1 MKLAQFRRL
10 STGRRSSARLT
21 LGRDVLLFF
30 EDRDRDTFIRGDRR
44 LRKVLRK
51 TVALARPNKQRVSG
65 FEMSFR
71 LLKRA
76 LATAGQN
83 VYVNDVAL
91 ALANPDFPIGICG
104 YNHILDEWNLP
115 NPAVLGPGLCDHPK
129 QNITLLHDPRFRLF
143 IVLCDWM
150 RDLFASGYDA
160 DALAPW
166 FGGIWV
172 PDWPDTRNASKDLD
186 FLVYDKIRWNR
197 EHLVPAFRQPL
208 LAELSRRALT
218 FEVLRYGKHTHAKY
232 RELLK
237 RSRAMLFLCE
247 HETQGM
253 AYQEALASNV
263 PVLAWDNG
271 YWLDPNR
278 PRWETEPV
286 RATSV
291 PYFSEDCGERF
302 QGLRD
307 FAKTLDR
314 FCERLCS
321 YEPREYVARTLSPA
335 RSAELYL
342 SAYYRAARMPSST
355 VTVERSL
362 RHSEPSL

>member
-1 MKLAQFRRL
+1 LEK
-10 STGRRSSARLT
+10 
-21 LGRDVLLFF
+21 
-30 EDRDRDTFIRGDRR
+30 
-44 LRKVLRK
+44 
-51 TVALARPNKQRVSG
+51 
-65 FEMSFR
+65 
-71 LLKRA
+71 
-76 LATAGQN
+76 AGQT

-91 ALANPDFPIGICG
+91 ARANPDFPVGICG
-104 YNHILDEWNLP
+104 YNHILTNWDLA

-129 QNITLLHDPRFRLF
+129 QNLALLRDPRFRLF

-150 RDLFASGYDA
+150 RDLFASGYDSE
-160 DALAPW
+160 ALVPW
-166 FGGIWV
+166 FGGISV
-172 PDWPDTRNASKDLD
+172 SDWPDTRKVAKDLD

-197 EHLVPAFRQPL
+197 DQLVPTFQQPL
-208 LAELSRRALT
+208 LTELKRRGLT
-218 FEVLRYGKHTHAKY
+218 FDVIRYGQHTQTQY
-232 RELLK
+232 RKFLK

-278 PRWETEPV
+278 SRWEPEPV

-302 QGLRD
+302 QGLWD
-307 FAKTLDR
+307 FAEALNR
-314 FCERLCS
+314 FCERLHS
-321 YEPREYVARTLSPA
+321 YSPRDYVARALSPA

-355 VTVERSL
+355 ATVERSL
-362 RHSEPSL
+362 RHSTSSS